1 MYFLRILGSSR
12 RFSSSFN
19 CPGNQLQHA
28 GVNPITGGNKWLD
41 YLLSPRLPKQRELRD
56 PTSISFNAMQVSSG
70 SFFSSNCAGSCAG
83 SRSTSSTADPLVE
96 GAAGVSEGS
105 SECAKT
111 SPALQ
116 VLQRS
121 RPSYLNVLLILRN
134 ATLKNASEDW
144 LNCTPTDLA
153 QTFITKLLWFLQA
166 LFSPP
171 IALVHALVHAPL
183 LPLRTLLLKAPQGFQ
198 KAPQNVQRHHQ
209 RYKFC
214 NGPAHH
220 IWMSC

>member
-1 MYFLRILGSSR
+1 MDLSKFPFLNLHWLDTLRENHRKSAKNKQLYLTRVPTSRMYFLRILGSSR

-28 GVNPITGGNKWLD
+28 GVNPITGGNTVNGSTTSYHPD
-41 YLLSPRLPKQRELRD
+41 SPNK
-56 PTSISFNAMQVSSG
+56 
-70 SFFSSNCAGSCAG
+70 GSCAI
-83 SRSTSSTADPLVE
+83 PLL
-96 GAAGVSEGS
+96 SLS
-105 SECAKT
+105 MQCK
-111 SPALQ
+111 
-116 VLQRS
+116 
-121 RPSYLNVLLILRN
+121 
-134 ATLKNASEDW
+134 
-144 LNCTPTDLA
+144 
-153 QTFITKLLWFLQA
+153 FLQA
-166 LFSPP
+166 FFSPP
-171 IALVHALVHAPL
+171 IALVYAPL